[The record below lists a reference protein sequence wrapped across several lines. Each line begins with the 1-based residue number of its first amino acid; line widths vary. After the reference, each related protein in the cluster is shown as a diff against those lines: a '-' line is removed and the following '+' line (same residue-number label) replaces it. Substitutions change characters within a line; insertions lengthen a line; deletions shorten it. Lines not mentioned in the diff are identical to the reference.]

1 MRKSAP
7 RDRDHSMRIIV
18 TGGAGCLGSN
28 LVEHWLPQ
36 GHEILVIDN
45 FATSKREVVP
55 ALPGLRLVEGSIA
68 DRDLVTRT
76 FAEFRPTHVVH
87 SAASY
92 KDPSNWWEDISTN
105 AGGTVNVVEAA
116 RAAAVSRIM
125 NFQTVLCYGRPE
137 STPIPVEHPL
147 RPFTSYGISK
157 VAGEQY
163 LAMSGLPYISLRLAN
178 VTGPRLAIGPIPTF
192 YKRLQ
197 AGQAC
202 FCSDAQ
208 RDFLD
213 MSDFLAAI
221 DIAMVD
227 NAPTGVFN
235 VSSGTGHSIQE
246 IYDLVRSHLGL
257 AADPDVQVV
266 PVRADDVPSVVPDP
280 IKTQSVLGWQAKVP
294 FDETIR
300 RLLAWYDAH
309 GVSDVYSHL
318 AKPKS

>member
-1 MRKSAP
+1 
-7 RDRDHSMRIIV
+7 MRIII

-28 LVEHWLPQ
+28 LIEHWLPR

-45 FATSKREVVP
+45 FATGKREVVP
-55 ALPGLRLVEGSIA
+55 ALPGLTLIEGSIA
-68 DRDLVTRT
+68 DRDLVASA
-76 FAEFRPTHVVH
+76 FDKFRPTHVVH

-92 KDPSNWWEDISTN
+92 KDPANWREDAATN
-105 AGGTVNVVEAA
+105 VDGTVNVIEAA
-116 RAAAVSRIM
+116 HAVGARRIL

-192 YKRLQ
+192 YKRLK
-197 AGQAC
+197 AGQGC

-213 MSDFLAAI
+213 MSDFLAAV
-221 DIAMVD
+221 DLAMAEQ
-227 NAPTGVFN
+227 APTGVFN
-235 VSSGTGHSIQE
+235 VSSGIGHSIKE
-246 IYDLVRSHLGL
+246 IYDLVRAHLGL
-257 AADPDVQVV
+257 PADPDVKVV
-266 PVRADDVPSVVPDP
+266 PVGDDDVPSVVPDP
-280 IKTQSVLGWQAKVP
+280 SRTRALLGWQAKVP
-294 FDETIR
+294 FDEIIR

-309 GVSDVYSHL
+309 GVSDIYSHL
-318 AKPKS
+318 AAPKS

>member
-1 MRKSAP
+1 
-7 RDRDHSMRIIV
+7 MRIII

-45 FATSKREVVP
+45 FATGKREVIP
-55 ALPGLRLVEGSIA
+55 DIPGLTLVEGSIA
-68 DRDLVTRT
+68 DRDLVTRA

-87 SAASY
+87 AAASY
-92 KDPSNWWEDISTN
+92 KDPSNWREDISTN
-105 AGGTVNVVEAA
+105 VAGTANVVEVA
-116 RAAAVSRIM
+116 RASAVMRII

-178 VTGPRLAIGPIPTF
+178 VTGPRLAIGPIPIF
-192 YKRLQ
+192 YKRLK

-202 FCSDAQ
+202 FCSDAE

-221 DIAMVD
+221 DIAMIEH
-227 NAPTGVFN
+227 APTGIFN
-235 VSSGTGHSIQE
+235 VSGGTGHSIQE

-257 AADPDVQVV
+257 VPDPDVKVV
-266 PVRADDVPSVVPDP
+266 PVGDDDVPSVVPDP
-280 IKTQSVLGWQAKVP
+280 SMTRSALGWQAKVP
-294 FDETIR
+294 FDETIK
-300 RLLAWYDAH
+300 RLLTWYDAH

-318 AKPKS
+318 AKPTS

>member
-1 MRKSAP
+1 
-7 RDRDHSMRIIV
+7 MRILI

-28 LVEHWLPQ
+28 LIEHWVPK
-36 GHEILVIDN
+36 GHEIVVIDN
-45 FATSKREVVP
+45 FATGKREVVP
-55 ALPGLRLVEGSIA
+55 PLPGLRLIEGSIA
-68 DRDLVTRT
+68 NHDLVAKA
-76 FAEFRPTHVVH
+76 FAELKPTHVVH

-92 KDPSNWWEDISTN
+92 KDPKNWREDISTN
-105 AGGTVNVVEAA
+105 VKGTANLVEAA
-116 RAAAVSRIM
+116 RTAGVSRII

-163 LAMSGLPYISLRLAN
+163 LAMSGLPFVSLRLAN

-192 YKRLQ
+192 YQRLK

-213 MSDFLAAI
+213 MSDFLAAV
-221 DIAMVD
+221 DIVMAEK
-227 NAPTGVFN
+227 APNGIFN
-235 VSSGTGHSIQE
+235 VSSGKGHSIQR

-257 AADPDVQVV
+257 PADPHVKIV
-266 PVRADDVPSVVPDP
+266 PVADDDVPSVVPDP
-280 IKTQSVLGWQAKVP
+280 GRTQTVLGWSAKVP
-294 FDETIR
+294 FEETIR
-300 RLLAWYDAH
+300 RLLTWYDAH

-318 AKPKS
+318 AAPRS

>member
-1 MRKSAP
+1 
-7 RDRDHSMRIIV
+7 MRIII

-28 LVEHWLPQ
+28 LIEHWLPQ

-45 FATSKREVVP
+45 FATGKREVVP
-55 ALPGLRLVEGSIA
+55 ALPGLTLIEGSIA
-68 DRDLVTRT
+68 DRDLVTSA
-76 FAEFRPTHVVH
+76 FEGFRPTHVVH

-92 KDPSNWWEDISTN
+92 KDPANWREDVVTN
-105 AGGTVNVVEAA
+105 VDGTVNVIDAA
-116 RAAAVSRIM
+116 RAAGASRIL

-137 STPIPVEHPL
+137 TTPIPVEHPL

-163 LAMSGLPYISLRLAN
+163 LAMSGLPYMSLRLAN

-192 YKRLQ
+192 YKRLK
-197 AGQAC
+197 AGQGC

-213 MSDFLAAI
+213 MSDFLAAV
-221 DIAMVD
+221 DLAMAEQ
-227 NAPTGVFN
+227 APTGVFN
-235 VSSGTGHSIQE
+235 VSSGIGHSIKE
-246 IYDLVRSHLGL
+246 IYDLVRAHLGL
-257 AADPDVQVV
+257 PADPDVKVV
-266 PVRADDVPSVVPDP
+266 PVGDDDVPSVVPDP
-280 IKTQSVLGWQAKVP
+280 NRTRERLGWQAKVP

-318 AKPKS
+318 VAPKS

>member
-1 MRKSAP
+1 
-7 RDRDHSMRIIV
+7 MRIII

-28 LVEHWLPQ
+28 LIEHWLPQ

-45 FATSKREVVP
+45 FATGKREVLP
-55 ALPGLRLVEGSIA
+55 ALLGLTLIEGSIA
-68 DRDLVTRT
+68 DRDLVASV
-76 FAEFRPTHVVH
+76 FDGFRPTHVVH

-92 KDPSNWWEDISTN
+92 KDPADWREDAATN
-105 AGGTVNVVEAA
+105 VDGTVNVIEAA
-116 RAAAVSRIM
+116 RAVGARRIL

-163 LAMSGLPYISLRLAN
+163 LAMSGLPYMSLRLAN

-192 YKRLQ
+192 YKRLK
-197 AGQAC
+197 AGQGC
-202 FCSDAQ
+202 FCSDAR

-213 MSDFLAAI
+213 MSDFLAAV
-221 DIAMVD
+221 DLAMAEQ
-227 NAPTGVFN
+227 APTGVFN
-235 VSSGTGHSIQE
+235 VSSGIGHSIKE
-246 IYDLVRSHLGL
+246 IYDLVRFHLGL
-257 AADPDVQVV
+257 PADPDVKVV
-266 PVRADDVPSVVPDP
+266 PVGDDDVPSVVPDP
-280 IKTQSVLGWQAKVP
+280 SRTRALLGWQAKVS

-318 AKPKS
+318 AAPKS

>member
-1 MRKSAP
+1 
-7 RDRDHSMRIIV
+7 MRIVI

-28 LVEHWLPQ
+28 LLEHWLPQ
-36 GHEILVIDN
+36 GHDLLVIDN
-45 FATSKREVVP
+45 FATGKREVVP
-55 ALPGLRLVEGSIA
+55 ALPRLTLVEGSIA
-68 DRDLVTRT
+68 DRDLVLRT
-76 FAEFRPTHVVH
+76 FAEFKPTHVVH

-92 KDPSNWWEDISTN
+92 KDPANWREDISTN
-105 AGGTVNVVEAA
+105 VEGTANVVEAA
-116 RAAAVSRIM
+116 RHAAVTRIL

-163 LAMSGLPYISLRLAN
+163 LAMSGLPFVSFRLAN

-192 YKRLQ
+192 YKRLK

-202 FCSDAQ
+202 FCSDAE

-213 MSDFLAAI
+213 MSDFLAAV
-221 DIAMVD
+221 DIAMTAD
-227 NAPTGVFN
+227 APDGVFN
-235 VSSGTGHSIQE
+235 VSSGTAHSIKE
-246 IYDLVRSHLGL
+246 IYDLVRSHLGM
-257 AADPDVQVV
+257 AVDPDVKVV
-266 PVRADDVPSVVPDP
+266 PVGDDDVPSVVPDP
-280 IKTQSVLGWQAKVP
+280 GRTHALLGWRAQVP
-294 FDETIR
+294 FEETIR

-318 AKPKS
+318 AEPKS

>member
-1 MRKSAP
+1 VIRKTE
-7 RDRDHSMRIIV
+7 MRIII

-28 LVEHWLPQ
+28 LIEHWLPE

-45 FATSKREVVP
+45 FATGKREVVP
-55 ALPGLRLVEGSIA
+55 ALPGLTLVEGSIA
-68 DRDLVTRT
+68 DRDLITRS
-76 FAEFRPTHVVH
+76 FAEFKPTHLVH

-92 KDPSNWWEDISTN
+92 KDPANWWQDIATN
-105 AGGTVNVVEAA
+105 VEGTANVVEAA
-116 RAAAVSRIM
+116 REIAVKRIV

-137 STPIPVEHPL
+137 STPIPIEHPL

-163 LAMSGLPYISLRLAN
+163 LATSGLPFVSLRLAN

-192 YKRLQ
+192 YKRLK

-202 FCSDAQ
+202 FCTDAW

-213 MSDFLAAI
+213 MSDFLAAV
-221 DIAMVD
+221 DVAMAD
-227 NAPTGVFN
+227 SAPNGIFN
-235 VSSGTGHSIQE
+235 VSSGVGHSIRE

-257 AADPDVQVV
+257 AADPNVKVV
-266 PVRADDVPSVVPDP
+266 PVGDDDVPSVVPDP
-280 IKTQSVLGWQAKVP
+280 SRTKSVFGWQARVP

-318 AKPKS
+318 AAPKS

>member
-1 MRKSAP
+1 
-7 RDRDHSMRIIV
+7 MRIII

-28 LVEHWLPQ
+28 LIEHWLPQ

-45 FATSKREVVP
+45 FATGKRQVVP
-55 ALPGLRLVEGSIA
+55 ELPGLTLIEGSVA
-68 DRDLVTRT
+68 DRGLVASAFER
-76 FAEFRPTHVVH
+76 FRPTHVVH

-92 KDPSNWWEDISTN
+92 KDPANWREDVATN
-105 AGGTVNVVEAA
+105 VDGTVNVMEAA
-116 RAAAVSRIM
+116 RTVGASRIL
-125 NFQTVLCYGRPE
+125 NFQTVLCYGRPD

-163 LAMSGLPYISLRLAN
+163 LAMSGLPYMSLRLAN

-192 YKRLQ
+192 YKRLK
-197 AGQAC
+197 AGQGC
-202 FCSDAQ
+202 FCTDAQ

-213 MSDFLAAI
+213 MSDFLAAV
-221 DIAMVD
+221 DLAMAEQ
-227 NAPTGVFN
+227 APTGVFN
-235 VSSGTGHSIQE
+235 VSSGIGHSIKE

-257 AADPDVQVV
+257 PADPDVKVV
-266 PVRADDVPSVVPDP
+266 PVGEDDVPSVVPDP
-280 IKTQSVLGWQAKVP
+280 SRTRALLGWQAKVP

-318 AKPKS
+318 AAPKS